1 MDSCVSFPPALEQG
15 LRDLAIVVCFRRLH
29 EDQQNRNRVLHPG
42 VRLCRRCLGR
52 FGANGFTPNGFTP
65 NGFTPNGFT
74 PNGFTPN
81 GFTPNGFTPNG
92 FTPNGFTP
100 NGFTP
105 NGFTPNG
112 FTPNGIGWNSAS
124 PAWSQGARSNST
136 HAFMQLP
143 QLAKASLA
151 E

>member
-1 MDSCVSFPPALEQG
+1 MKISKIAIAFCILAFGYAGAASAAL
-15 LRDLAIVVCFRRLH
+15 
-29 EDQQNRNRVLHPG
+29 
-42 VRLCRRCLGR
+42 
-52 FGANGFTPNGFTP
+52 GA
-65 NGFTPNGFT
+65 
-74 PNGFTPN
+74 
-81 GFTPNGFTPNG
+81 
-92 FTPNGFTP
+92 
-100 NGFTP
+100 

>member
-1 MDSCVSFPPALEQG
+1 MKISKIAIAFCILAFGYAGAASAAL
-15 LRDLAIVVCFRRLH
+15 
-29 EDQQNRNRVLHPG
+29 
-42 VRLCRRCLGR
+42 
-52 FGANGFTPNGFTP
+52 GA

-124 PAWSQGARSNST
+124 PAWSQGRAQIRRMLSCSCPSWRRHHWQSKST
-136 HAFMQLP
+136 RRRASRHGASAALSGGY
-143 QLAKASLA
+143 AVAKKASTYDGRLS
-151 E
+151 